1 MGDEQS
7 TRLLRTP
14 KEGERILAPTRRPDG
29 TLRKPIRIRA
39 GYTPQD
45 EIAIYQSKGTLMRKA
60 AESLLTA
67 GYDPALDE
75 KPKARTAKKEEK
87 KLHLQAAVA
96 VTDKGKNLSEE
107 AIERIVEM
115 ATSTDLLRLDASE
128 SVIEGIKNL
137 YVSSSAETMESSKS
151 GESPSSDINQRIR
164 TLKKKIRLAEGQLN
178 GDRQNVE
185 PQEERMARIEGWLE
199 EFRFLE
205 DGRTNQTC

>member
-164 TLKKKIRLAEGQLN
+164 TLKKKDSIG
-178 GDRQNVE
+178 
-185 PQEERMARIEGWLE
+185 
-199 EFRFLE
+199 
-205 DGRTNQTC
+205 